1 MAGVILPYHM
11 QSIERYIVSL
21 NGAPRE
27 LTLKERQLL
36 DVYVGAMV
44 DDIIAAWPVDT
55 GNSRDQW
62 AFVVSGRSDDVG
74 FTIENLVDY
83 TEYVHAVGDPTPLAD
98 SVVPDIIDK
107 WLDRL
112 MPVLRDQIAATQR
125 EIAANQ
131 KQGGRGLLDVLQ
143 RPTPSPLLARLVGG
157 LRG

>member
-27 LTLKERQLL
+27 LTLKERQIL

-62 AFVVSGRSDDVG
+62 AFTVSGRSDNVG

-83 TEYVHAVGDPTPLAD
+83 AEYVHAVGDLTPLAD
-98 SVVPDIIDK
+98 SAVPDIIDR
-107 WLDRL
+107 WLERL
-112 MPVLRDQIAATQR
+112 MPALRAQIAETQR

-131 KQGGRGLLDVLQ
+131 RQGGRGLLDVLQ
-143 RPTPSPLLARLVGG
+143 QPTPSPVLKRLLGG

>member
-27 LTLKERQLL
+27 LTLKARQLL

-62 AFVVSGRSDDVG
+62 AFTVSGRGDNVG
-74 FTIENLVDY
+74 FTIEILVDY
-83 TEYVHAVGDPTPLAD
+83 TEYVHAPGDLTPLAD
-98 SVVPDIIDK
+98 SVVPDIIDR

-112 MPVLRDQIAATQR
+112 MPLLRAQISDTQR
-125 EIAANQ
+125 EIEVNRR
-131 KQGGRGLLDVLQ
+131 QGGRGLLDVLQ
-143 RPTPSPLLARLVGG
+143 QPTPSPLLKRLLGG